1 MKIILKFLKLMSKNM
16 KRKFYLLILLLFFA
30 GLMELFG
37 LAMILPVINV
47 ILEPNELANHIQNYE
62 FLGFIH
68 DLNTVKLTVAILLGT
83 FLIYIFKNIY
93 LLAVSWFQVTFL
105 KDFSKELSTRVFN
118 EILKKKYLYF
128 TGKNSTNFIKII
140 ANDAVVLKN
149 NLNYCA
155 QIISELFT
163 ITLISMLLF
172 ITHPLAMLST
182 VTLFVSGTLI
192 FLFVLKKKTNVWAA
206 ERNLLERKRFSI
218 IKQIIS
224 SIRDLKLLNIENK
237 FSDEFSRDNNI
248 FLSVNR
254 KQELMLAIPRIWM
267 EMITISSVLFLLFI
281 LIFLDDYKVIP
292 KSIIPIMALFVGASF
307 KLIPSFNKIITG
319 VQSIR
324 FVSPILDEFNDL
336 IKSTEK
342 NIENNKNN
350 SKKIYFKKKLSINK
364 INYTY
369 GDEKKY
375 ILKNLTLDINRGEK
389 IGLIGKSGSGKST
402 LLDIITGMLDEY
414 EGGDVL
420 IDGLSIKKGV
430 RSWRNSINYLSQ
442 NSVFLDDTIKNNILL
457 GSEIVDEDLIK
468 DAINKSLLEELIQ
481 SLPDKENTKIGENAI
496 KLSGGERQRIAF
508 ARLFYLKRDFLILDE
523 STNALDVETE
533 KKVLENIWS
542 EFSDKTIIQVSHNQ
556 DILQNCD
563 RIYKLSEGKLI
574 LV

>member
-1 MKIILKFLKLMSKNM
+1 MKIIFKFLQLMSKNVR
-16 KRKFYLLILLLFFA
+16 RKFYLLILLLFFA

-47 ILEPNELANHIQNYE
+47 ILEPNELANRIQNYD
-62 FLGFIH
+62 FLIFFH
-68 DLNTVKLTVAILLGT
+68 DLNTLKLTTTILLGT
-83 FLIYIFKNIY
+83 FFIYFFKNIY

-105 KDFSKELSTRVFN
+105 REFSKALTTRVFT

-128 TGKNSTNFIKII
+128 TGKNSTSFIKILS
-140 ANDAVVLKN
+140 NDAVVLKN

-163 ITLISMLLF
+163 ITLISILLF

-182 VTLFVSGTLI
+182 VTLFISGTLI
-192 FLFVLKKKTNVWAA
+192 FLFVLKKKTKVWAM
-206 ERNLLERKRFSI
+206 ERNFMERKLFSI

-224 SIRDLKLLNIENK
+224 SIRDIKLLNIENE
-237 FSDEFSRDNNI
+237 FSDQFSRNNSVY
-248 FLSVNR
+248 LNVNR
-254 KQELMLAIPRIWM
+254 KQELILALPRIWI
-267 EMITISSVLFLLFI
+267 EMITISSVLFLLFV

-319 VQSIR
+319 VQSLR
-324 FVSPILDEFNDL
+324 FVAPILDEFNDL
-336 IKSTEK
+336 VKNTEE

-350 SKKIYFKKKLSINK
+350 SEKIYFKKKLSINK

-369 GDEKKY
+369 SNEKKY
-375 ILKNLTLDINRGEK
+375 VLKNLILDINRGEK

-414 EGGDVL
+414 EGDVL

-457 GSEIVDEDLIK
+457 GSKIVDEDLIK
-468 DAINKSLLEELIQ
+468 DAIRKSLLEELIQ
-481 SLPDKENTKIGENAI
+481 SLPEKENTKIGENAV

-563 RIYKLSEGKLI
+563 RIYKLSEGKLT

>member
-1 MKIILKFLKLMSKNM
+1 MKIIFKFLQLMSKNVR
-16 KRKFYLLILLLFFA
+16 RKFYLLILLLFFA

-47 ILEPNELANHIQNYE
+47 ILEPNELANRIQNYD
-62 FLGFIH
+62 FLIFFH
-68 DLNTVKLTVAILLGT
+68 DLNTLKLTTTILLGT
-83 FLIYIFKNIY
+83 FFIYFFKNIY

-105 KDFSKELSTRVFN
+105 REFSKALTTRVFT

-128 TGKNSTNFIKII
+128 TGKNSTSFIKILS
-140 ANDAVVLKN
+140 NDAVLLKN

-163 ITLISMLLF
+163 ITLISILLF

-182 VTLFVSGTLI
+182 VTLFISGALI
-192 FLFVLKKKTNVWAA
+192 FLFVLKKKTKVWAI
-206 ERNLLERKRFSI
+206 ERNFIERKLFSL

-224 SIRDLKLLNIENK
+224 SIRDIKLLNIENK
-237 FSDEFSRDNNI
+237 FSDQFSRNNSVY
-248 FLSVNR
+248 LNVNR
-254 KQELMLAIPRIWM
+254 KQELILAIPRIWI
-267 EMITISSVLFLLFI
+267 EMITISSVLFLLFV

-319 VQSIR
+319 VQSLR
-324 FVSPILDEFNDL
+324 FVAPILDEFNDL
-336 IKSTEK
+336 VKNTEE

-350 SKKIYFKKKLSINK
+350 SEKIYFKKKLSINK

-369 GDEKKY
+369 SNEKKY
-375 ILKNLTLDINRGEK
+375 VLKNLILDINRGEK

-414 EGGDVL
+414 EGDVL

-457 GSEIVDEDLIK
+457 GSKIVDEDLIK
-468 DAINKSLLEELIQ
+468 DAIRKSLLEELIQ
-481 SLPDKENTKIGENAI
+481 SLPEKENTKIGENAV

-563 RIYKLSEGKLI
+563 RIYKLSEGKLT

>member
-1 MKIILKFLKLMSKNM
+1 MSKNVR
-16 KRKFYLLILLLFFA
+16 RKFYLLILLLFFA

-47 ILEPNELANHIQNYE
+47 ILEPNELANRIQNYD
-62 FLGFIH
+62 FLIFFH
-68 DLNTVKLTVAILLGT
+68 DLNTLKLTTTILLGT
-83 FLIYIFKNIY
+83 FFIYFFKNIY

-105 KDFSKELSTRVFN
+105 REFSKALTTRVFT

-128 TGKNSTNFIKII
+128 TGKNSTSFIKILS
-140 ANDAVVLKN
+140 NDAVVLKN

-163 ITLISMLLF
+163 ITLISILLF

-182 VTLFVSGTLI
+182 VTLFISGTLI
-192 FLFVLKKKTNVWAA
+192 FLFVLKKKTKVWAM
-206 ERNLLERKRFSI
+206 ERNFIERKLFSI

-224 SIRDLKLLNIENK
+224 SIRDIKLLNIENE
-237 FSDEFSRDNNI
+237 FSDQFSRNNSVY
-248 FLSVNR
+248 LNVNR
-254 KQELMLAIPRIWM
+254 KQELILALPRIWI
-267 EMITISSVLFLLFI
+267 EMITISSVLFLLFV

-319 VQSIR
+319 VQSLR
-324 FVSPILDEFNDL
+324 FVAPILDEFNDL
-336 IKSTEK
+336 VKNTEE

-350 SKKIYFKKKLSINK
+350 SEKIYFKKKLSINK

-369 GDEKKY
+369 SNEKKY
-375 ILKNLTLDINRGEK
+375 VLKNLILDINRGEK

-414 EGGDVL
+414 EGDVL

-457 GSEIVDEDLIK
+457 GSKIVDEDLIK
-468 DAINKSLLEELIQ
+468 DAIRKSLLEELIQ
-481 SLPDKENTKIGENAI
+481 SLPEKENTKIGENAV

-563 RIYKLSEGKLI
+563 RIYKLSEGKLT

>member
-1 MKIILKFLKLMSKNM
+1 MKIIFKFLQLMSKNVR
-16 KRKFYLLILLLFFA
+16 RKFYLLILLLFFA

-47 ILEPNELANHIQNYE
+47 ILEPNELANRIQNYD
-62 FLGFIH
+62 FLIFFH
-68 DLNTVKLTVAILLGT
+68 DLNTLKLTTTILLGT
-83 FLIYIFKNIY
+83 FFIYFFKNIY

-105 KDFSKELSTRVFN
+105 REFSKALTTRVFT

-128 TGKNSTNFIKII
+128 TGKNSTSFIKILS
-140 ANDAVVLKN
+140 NDAVVLKN

-163 ITLISMLLF
+163 ITLISILLF

-182 VTLFVSGTLI
+182 VTLFISGTLI
-192 FLFVLKKKTNVWAA
+192 FLFVLKKKTKVWAI
-206 ERNLLERKRFSI
+206 ERNFIERKLFSL

-224 SIRDLKLLNIENK
+224 SIRDIKLLNIENK
-237 FSDEFSRDNNI
+237 FSDQFSRNNSVY
-248 FLSVNR
+248 LNVNR
-254 KQELMLAIPRIWM
+254 KQELILALPRIWI
-267 EMITISSVLFLLFI
+267 EMITISSVLFLLFV

-319 VQSIR
+319 VQSLR
-324 FVSPILDEFNDL
+324 FVAPILDEFNDL
-336 IKSTEK
+336 VKNTEE

-350 SKKIYFKKKLSINK
+350 SEKIYFKKKLSINK

-369 GDEKKY
+369 SNEKKY
-375 ILKNLTLDINRGEK
+375 VLKNLILDINRGEK

-414 EGGDVL
+414 EGDVL

-457 GSEIVDEDLIK
+457 GSKIVDEDLIK
-468 DAINKSLLEELIQ
+468 DAIRKSLLEELIQ
-481 SLPDKENTKIGENAI
+481 SLPEKENTKIGENAV

-563 RIYKLSEGKLI
+563 RIYKLSEGKLT

>member
-1 MKIILKFLKLMSKNM
+1 MKIIFKFLQLMSKNVR
-16 KRKFYLLILLLFFA
+16 RKFYLLILLLFFA

-47 ILEPNELANHIQNYE
+47 ILEPNELANRIQNYD
-62 FLGFIH
+62 FLIFFH
-68 DLNTVKLTVAILLGT
+68 DLNTLKLTTTILLGT
-83 FLIYIFKNIY
+83 FFIYFFKNIY

-105 KDFSKELSTRVFN
+105 REFSKALTTRVFT

-128 TGKNSTNFIKII
+128 TGKNSTSFIKILS
-140 ANDAVVLKN
+140 NDADVLKN

-163 ITLISMLLF
+163 ITLISILLF

-182 VTLFVSGTLI
+182 VTLFISGTLI
-192 FLFVLKKKTNVWAA
+192 FLFVLKKKTKVWAM
-206 ERNLLERKRFSI
+206 ERNFIERKLFSI

-224 SIRDLKLLNIENK
+224 SIRDIKLLNIENK
-237 FSDEFSRDNNI
+237 FSDQFSRNNSVN
-248 FLSVNR
+248 LNVNR
-254 KQELMLAIPRIWM
+254 KQELILAIPRIWI
-267 EMITISSVLFLLFI
+267 EMITISSVLFLLFV

-319 VQSIR
+319 VQSLR
-324 FVSPILDEFNDL
+324 FVAPILDEFNDL
-336 IKSTEK
+336 VKNTEE

-350 SKKIYFKKKLSINK
+350 SEKIYFKKKLSINK

-369 GDEKKY
+369 SNEKKY
-375 ILKNLTLDINRGEK
+375 VLKNLILDINRGEK

-414 EGGDVL
+414 EGDVL

-457 GSEIVDEDLIK
+457 GSKIVDEDLIK
-468 DAINKSLLEELIQ
+468 DAIRKSLLEELIQ
-481 SLPDKENTKIGENAI
+481 SLPEKENTKIGENAV

>member
-1 MKIILKFLKLMSKNM
+1 MKIIFKFLQLMSKNAR
-16 KRKFYLLILLLFFA
+16 RKFYLLILLFFLA

-47 ILEPNELANHIQNYE
+47 ILEPNELANRIQNYD
-62 FLGFIH
+62 FLSFFH
-68 DLNTVKLTVAILLGT
+68 DLNTVKLTTAILLAT
-83 FLIYIFKNIY
+83 FFIYFFKNTY
-93 LLAVSWFQVTFL
+93 LLVVSWFQVTFL
-105 KDFSKELSTRVFN
+105 RDFSKDLTKRVLN
-118 EILKKKYLYF
+118 EILNKKYLYF
-128 TGKNSTNFIKII
+128 TGKNSTSFIKILS
-140 ANDAVVLKN
+140 NDVVILKN
-149 NLNYCA
+149 NLSYCA

-163 ITLISMLLF
+163 IALISILLF

-192 FLFVLKKKTNVWAA
+192 FLFVLKKKTKVWAI
-206 ERNLLERKRFSI
+206 ERNFLERKLFAI

-237 FSDEFSRDNNI
+237 FSDQFSRAHSF
-248 FLSVNR
+248 FLNVYR
-254 KQELMLAIPRIWM
+254 KQELMLALPRIWI

-307 KLIPSFNKIITG
+307 KLIPSFNKIIAG
-319 VQSIR
+319 VQSLR
-324 FVSPILDEFNDL
+324 FVTPVLDEFNDL
-336 IKSTEK
+336 VKNTEK
-342 NIENNKNN
+342 NIDNNKNN
-350 SKKIYFKKKLSINK
+350 SEKIYFKKKLSINK

-369 GDEKKY
+369 SNEKKY
-375 ILKNLTLDINRGEK
+375 VLKNLILDINKGEK

-414 EGGDVL
+414 EGDVL

-457 GSEIVDEDLIK
+457 GSKIVDEDLIK
-468 DAINKSLLEELIQ
+468 DAIRKSLLEELIQ
-481 SLPDKENTKIGENAI
+481 SLPEKENTKIGENAV

-563 RIYKLSEGKLI
+563 RIYKLSEGKLT

>member
-1 MKIILKFLKLMSKNM
+1 MKIIFKFLQLMSKNVR
-16 KRKFYLLILLLFFA
+16 RKFYLLILLLFFA

-47 ILEPNELANHIQNYE
+47 ILEPNELANRIQNYD
-62 FLGFIH
+62 FLIFFH
-68 DLNTVKLTVAILLGT
+68 DLNTLKLTSTILLGT
-83 FLIYIFKNIY
+83 FFIYFFKNIY

-105 KDFSKELSTRVFN
+105 REFSKALTTRVFT

-128 TGKNSTNFIKII
+128 TGKNSTSFIKILS
-140 ANDAVVLKN
+140 NDAVVLKN

-163 ITLISMLLF
+163 ITLISILLF

-182 VTLFVSGTLI
+182 VTLFISGALI
-192 FLFVLKKKTNVWAA
+192 FLFVLKKKTKVWAI
-206 ERNLLERKRFSI
+206 ERNFIERKLFSL

-224 SIRDLKLLNIENK
+224 SIRDIKLLNIENK
-237 FSDEFSRDNNI
+237 FSDQFSRNNSVY
-248 FLSVNR
+248 LNVNR
-254 KQELMLAIPRIWM
+254 KQELILAIPRIWI
-267 EMITISSVLFLLFI
+267 EMITISSVLFLLFV

-319 VQSIR
+319 VQSLR
-324 FVSPILDEFNDL
+324 FVAPILDEFNDL
-336 IKSTEK
+336 VKNTEE

-350 SKKIYFKKKLSINK
+350 SEKIYFKKKLSINK

-369 GDEKKY
+369 SNEKKY
-375 ILKNLTLDINRGEK
+375 VLKNLILDINRGEK

-414 EGGDVL
+414 EGDVL

-457 GSEIVDEDLIK
+457 GSKIVDEDLIK
-468 DAINKSLLEELIQ
+468 DAIRKSLLEELIQ
-481 SLPDKENTKIGENAI
+481 SLPEKENTKIGENAV

-563 RIYKLSEGKLI
+563 RIYKLSEGKLT

>member
-1 MKIILKFLKLMSKNM
+1 MKIIFKFLQLMSKNVR
-16 KRKFYLLILLLFFA
+16 RKFYLLILLLFFA

-47 ILEPNELANHIQNYE
+47 ILEPNELANRIQNYD
-62 FLGFIH
+62 FLIFFH
-68 DLNTVKLTVAILLGT
+68 DLNTLKLTSTILLGT
-83 FLIYIFKNIY
+83 FFIYFFKNIY

-105 KDFSKELSTRVFN
+105 REFSKALTTRVFT

-128 TGKNSTNFIKII
+128 TGKNSTSFIKILS
-140 ANDAVVLKN
+140 NDAVVLKN

-163 ITLISMLLF
+163 ITLISILLF

-182 VTLFVSGTLI
+182 VTLFILGALI
-192 FLFVLKKKTNVWAA
+192 FLFVLKKKTKVWAI
-206 ERNLLERKRFSI
+206 ERNFIERKLFSL

-224 SIRDLKLLNIENK
+224 SIRDIKLLNIENK
-237 FSDEFSRDNNI
+237 FSDQFSRNNSVY
-248 FLSVNR
+248 LNVNR
-254 KQELMLAIPRIWM
+254 KQELILAIPRIWI
-267 EMITISSVLFLLFI
+267 EMITISSVLFLLFV

-319 VQSIR
+319 VQSLR
-324 FVSPILDEFNDL
+324 FVAPILDEFNDL
-336 IKSTEK
+336 VKNTEE

-350 SKKIYFKKKLSINK
+350 SEKIYFKKKLSINK

-369 GDEKKY
+369 SNEKKY
-375 ILKNLTLDINRGEK
+375 VLKNLILDINRGEK

-414 EGGDVL
+414 EGDVL

-457 GSEIVDEDLIK
+457 GSKIVDEDLIK
-468 DAINKSLLEELIQ
+468 DAIRKSLLEELIQ
-481 SLPDKENTKIGENAI
+481 SLPEKENTKIGENAV

-563 RIYKLSEGKLI
+563 RIYKLSEGKLT

>member
-1 MKIILKFLKLMSKNM
+1 MSKNVR
-16 KRKFYLLILLLFFA
+16 RKFYLLILLLFFA

-47 ILEPNELANHIQNYE
+47 ILEPNELANRIQNYD
-62 FLGFIH
+62 FLIFFH
-68 DLNTVKLTVAILLGT
+68 DLNTLKLTSTILLGT
-83 FLIYIFKNIY
+83 FFIYFFKNIY

-105 KDFSKELSTRVFN
+105 REFSKALTTRVFT

-128 TGKNSTNFIKII
+128 TGKNSTSFIKILS
-140 ANDAVVLKN
+140 NDAVVLKN

-163 ITLISMLLF
+163 ITLISILLF

-182 VTLFVSGTLI
+182 VTLFISGALI
-192 FLFVLKKKTNVWAA
+192 FLFVLKKKTKVWAI
-206 ERNLLERKRFSI
+206 ERNFIERKLFSL

-224 SIRDLKLLNIENK
+224 SIRDIKLLNIENE
-237 FSDEFSRDNNI
+237 FSDQFSRNNSVY
-248 FLSVNR
+248 LNVNR
-254 KQELMLAIPRIWM
+254 KQELILALPRIWI
-267 EMITISSVLFLLFI
+267 EMITISSVLFLLFV

-319 VQSIR
+319 VQSLR
-324 FVSPILDEFNDL
+324 FVAPILDEFNDL
-336 IKSTEK
+336 VKNTEE

-350 SKKIYFKKKLSINK
+350 SEKIYFKKKLSINK

-369 GDEKKY
+369 SNEKKY
-375 ILKNLTLDINRGEK
+375 VLKNLILDINRGEK

-414 EGGDVL
+414 EGDVL

-457 GSEIVDEDLIK
+457 GSKIVDEDLIK
-468 DAINKSLLEELIQ
+468 DAIRKSLLEELIQ
-481 SLPDKENTKIGENAI
+481 SLPEKENTKIGENAV

-563 RIYKLSEGKLI
+563 RIYKLSEGKLT

>member
-1 MKIILKFLKLMSKNM
+1 MKIIFKFLQLMSKNVR
-16 KRKFYLLILLLFFA
+16 RKFYLLILLLFFA

-47 ILEPNELANHIQNYE
+47 ILEPNELANRIQNYD
-62 FLGFIH
+62 FLIFFH
-68 DLNTVKLTVAILLGT
+68 DLNTLKLTSTILLGT
-83 FLIYIFKNIY
+83 FFIYFFKNIY

-105 KDFSKELSTRVFN
+105 REFSKALTTRVFT

-128 TGKNSTNFIKII
+128 TGKNSTSFIKILS
-140 ANDAVVLKN
+140 NDAVLLKN

-163 ITLISMLLF
+163 ITLISILLF

-182 VTLFVSGTLI
+182 VTLFISGALI
-192 FLFVLKKKTNVWAA
+192 FLFVLKKKTKVWAI
-206 ERNLLERKRFSI
+206 ERNFIERKLFSL

-224 SIRDLKLLNIENK
+224 SIRDIKLLNIENK
-237 FSDEFSRDNNI
+237 FIDQFSRNNSVN
-248 FLSVNR
+248 LNVNR
-254 KQELMLAIPRIWM
+254 KQELILAIPRIWI
-267 EMITISSVLFLLFI
+267 EMITISSVLFLLFV

-319 VQSIR
+319 VQSLR
-324 FVSPILDEFNDL
+324 FVAPILDEFNDL
-336 IKSTEK
+336 VKNTEE

-350 SKKIYFKKKLSINK
+350 SEKIYFKKKLSINK

-369 GDEKKY
+369 SNEKKY
-375 ILKNLTLDINRGEK
+375 VLKNLILDINRGEK

-414 EGGDVL
+414 EGDVL

-457 GSEIVDEDLIK
+457 GSKIVDEDLIK
-468 DAINKSLLEELIQ
+468 DAIRKSLLEELIQ
-481 SLPDKENTKIGENAI
+481 SLPEKENTKIGENAV

-563 RIYKLSEGKLI
+563 RIYKLSEGKLT

>member
-1 MKIILKFLKLMSKNM
+1 MSKNVR
-16 KRKFYLLILLLFFA
+16 RKFYLLILLLFFA

-47 ILEPNELANHIQNYE
+47 ILEPNELANRIQNYD
-62 FLGFIH
+62 FLIFFH
-68 DLNTVKLTVAILLGT
+68 DLNTLKLTSTILLGT
-83 FLIYIFKNIY
+83 FFIYFFKNIY

-105 KDFSKELSTRVFN
+105 REFSKALTTRVFT

-128 TGKNSTNFIKII
+128 TGKNSTSFIKILS
-140 ANDAVVLKN
+140 NDAVLLKN

-163 ITLISMLLF
+163 ITLISILLF

-182 VTLFVSGTLI
+182 VTLFISGALI
-192 FLFVLKKKTNVWAA
+192 FLFVLKKKTKVWAI
-206 ERNLLERKRFSI
+206 ERNFIERKLFSL

-224 SIRDLKLLNIENK
+224 SIRDIKLLNIENK
-237 FSDEFSRDNNI
+237 FSDQFSRNNSVY
-248 FLSVNR
+248 LNVNR
-254 KQELMLAIPRIWM
+254 KQELILALPRIWI
-267 EMITISSVLFLLFI
+267 EMITISSVLFLLFV

-319 VQSIR
+319 VQSLR
-324 FVSPILDEFNDL
+324 FVAPILDEFNDL
-336 IKSTEK
+336 VKNTEE

-350 SKKIYFKKKLSINK
+350 SEKIYFKKKLSINK

-369 GDEKKY
+369 SNEKKY
-375 ILKNLTLDINRGEK
+375 VLKNLILDINRGEK

-414 EGGDVL
+414 EGDVL

-457 GSEIVDEDLIK
+457 GSKIVDEDLIK
-468 DAINKSLLEELIQ
+468 DAIRKSLLEELIQ
-481 SLPDKENTKIGENAI
+481 SLPEKENTKIGENAV

-563 RIYKLSEGKLI
+563 RIYKLSEGKLT

>member
-1 MKIILKFLKLMSKNM
+1 MKIIFKFLQLMSKNVR
-16 KRKFYLLILLLFFA
+16 RKFYLLILLLFFA

-47 ILEPNELANHIQNYE
+47 ILEPNELANRIQNYD
-62 FLGFIH
+62 FLIFFH
-68 DLNTVKLTVAILLGT
+68 DLNTLKLTTTILLGT
-83 FLIYIFKNIY
+83 FFIYFFKNIY

-105 KDFSKELSTRVFN
+105 REFSKALTTRVFT

-128 TGKNSTNFIKII
+128 TGKNSTSFIKILS
-140 ANDAVVLKN
+140 NDAVVLKN

-163 ITLISMLLF
+163 ITLISILLF

-182 VTLFVSGTLI
+182 VTLFILGALI
-192 FLFVLKKKTNVWAA
+192 FLFVLKKKTKVWAI
-206 ERNLLERKRFSI
+206 ERNFIERKLFSL

-224 SIRDLKLLNIENK
+224 SIRDIKLLNIENK
-237 FSDEFSRDNNI
+237 FSDQFSRNNSVY
-248 FLSVNR
+248 LNVNR
-254 KQELMLAIPRIWM
+254 KQELILALPRIWI
-267 EMITISSVLFLLFI
+267 EMITISSVLFLLFV

-319 VQSIR
+319 VQSLR
-324 FVSPILDEFNDL
+324 FVAPILDEFNDL
-336 IKSTEK
+336 VKNTEE

-350 SKKIYFKKKLSINK
+350 SEKIYFKKKLSINK

-369 GDEKKY
+369 SNEKKY
-375 ILKNLTLDINRGEK
+375 VLKNLILDINRGEK

-414 EGGDVL
+414 EGDVL

-457 GSEIVDEDLIK
+457 GSKIVDEDLIK
-468 DAINKSLLEELIQ
+468 DAIRKSLLEELIQ
-481 SLPDKENTKIGENAI
+481 SLPEKENTKIGENAV

-563 RIYKLSEGKLI
+563 RIYKLSEGKLT

>member
-1 MKIILKFLKLMSKNM
+1 MKIILKFLQLMSKRGR
-16 KRKFYLLILLLFFA
+16 RKFYLLILLLFFA

-47 ILEPNELANHIQNYE
+47 ILEPNELANRIQNYD
-62 FLGFIH
+62 FLIFFH
-68 DLNTVKLTVAILLGT
+68 DLNTLKLTSTILLGT
-83 FLIYIFKNIY
+83 FFIYFFKNIY

-105 KDFSKELSTRVFN
+105 REFSKALTTRVFT

-128 TGKNSTNFIKII
+128 TGKNSTSFIKILS
-140 ANDAVVLKN
+140 NDAVVLKN

-163 ITLISMLLF
+163 ITLISILLF

-182 VTLFVSGTLI
+182 VTLFILGALI
-192 FLFVLKKKTNVWAA
+192 FLFVLKKKTKVWAI
-206 ERNLLERKRFSI
+206 ERNFIERKLFSL

-224 SIRDLKLLNIENK
+224 SIRDIKLLNIENK
-237 FSDEFSRDNNI
+237 FSDQFSRNNSVY
-248 FLSVNR
+248 LNVNR
-254 KQELMLAIPRIWM
+254 KQELILAIPRIWI
-267 EMITISSVLFLLFI
+267 EMITISSVLFLLFV

-319 VQSIR
+319 VQSLR
-324 FVSPILDEFNDL
+324 FVAPILDEFNDL
-336 IKSTEK
+336 VKNTEE

-350 SKKIYFKKKLSINK
+350 SEKIYFKKKLSINK

-369 GDEKKY
+369 SNEKKY
-375 ILKNLTLDINRGEK
+375 VLKNLILDINRGEK

-414 EGGDVL
+414 EGDVL

-457 GSEIVDEDLIK
+457 GSKIVDEDLIK
-468 DAINKSLLEELIQ
+468 DAIRKSLLEELIQ
-481 SLPDKENTKIGENAI
+481 SLPEKENTKIGENAV

-563 RIYKLSEGKLI
+563 RIYKLSEGKLT

>member
-1 MKIILKFLKLMSKNM
+1 MKIILKFLQLMSKRGR
-16 KRKFYLLILLLFFA
+16 RKFYLLILLLFFA

-47 ILEPNELANHIQNYE
+47 ILEPNELANRIQNYD
-62 FLGFIH
+62 FLIFFH
-68 DLNTVKLTVAILLGT
+68 DLNTLKLTSTILLGT
-83 FLIYIFKNIY
+83 FFIYFFKNIY

-105 KDFSKELSTRVFN
+105 REFSKALTTRVFT

-128 TGKNSTNFIKII
+128 TGKNSTSFIKILS
-140 ANDAVVLKN
+140 NDAVVLKN

-163 ITLISMLLF
+163 ITLISILLF

-182 VTLFVSGTLI
+182 VTLFILGALI
-192 FLFVLKKKTNVWAA
+192 FLFVLKKKTKVWAI
-206 ERNLLERKRFSI
+206 ERNFIERKLFSL

-224 SIRDLKLLNIENK
+224 SIRDIKLLNIENK
-237 FSDEFSRDNNI
+237 FSDQFSRNNSVN
-248 FLSVNR
+248 LNVNR
-254 KQELMLAIPRIWM
+254 KQELILAIPRIWI
-267 EMITISSVLFLLFI
+267 EMITISSVLFLLFV

-319 VQSIR
+319 VQSLR
-324 FVSPILDEFNDL
+324 FVAPILDEFNDL
-336 IKSTEK
+336 VKNTEE

-350 SKKIYFKKKLSINK
+350 SEKIYFKKKLSINK

-369 GDEKKY
+369 SNEKKY
-375 ILKNLTLDINRGEK
+375 VLKNLILDINRGEK

-414 EGGDVL
+414 EGDVL

-457 GSEIVDEDLIK
+457 GSKIVDEDLIK
-468 DAINKSLLEELIQ
+468 DAIRKSLLEELIQ
-481 SLPDKENTKIGENAI
+481 SLPEKENTKIGENAV

-563 RIYKLSEGKLI
+563 RIYKLSEGKLT

>member
-1 MKIILKFLKLMSKNM
+1 MSKNVR
-16 KRKFYLLILLLFFA
+16 RKFYLLILLLFFA

-47 ILEPNELANHIQNYE
+47 ILEPNELANRIQNYD
-62 FLGFIH
+62 FLIFFH
-68 DLNTVKLTVAILLGT
+68 DLNTLKLTSTILLGT
-83 FLIYIFKNIY
+83 FFIYFFKNIY

-105 KDFSKELSTRVFN
+105 REFSKALTTRVFT

-128 TGKNSTNFIKII
+128 TGKNSTSFIKILS
-140 ANDAVVLKN
+140 NDAVLLKN

-163 ITLISMLLF
+163 ITLISILLF

-182 VTLFVSGTLI
+182 VTLFISGALI
-192 FLFVLKKKTNVWAA
+192 FLFVLKKKTKVWAI
-206 ERNLLERKRFSI
+206 ERNFIERKLFSL

-224 SIRDLKLLNIENK
+224 SIRDIKLLNIENK
-237 FSDEFSRDNNI
+237 FSDQFSRNNSVN
-248 FLSVNR
+248 LNVNR
-254 KQELMLAIPRIWM
+254 KQELILAIPRIWI
-267 EMITISSVLFLLFI
+267 EMITISSVLFLLFV

-319 VQSIR
+319 VQSLR
-324 FVSPILDEFNDL
+324 FVAPILDEFNDL
-336 IKSTEK
+336 VKNTEE

-350 SKKIYFKKKLSINK
+350 SEKIYFKKKLSINK

-369 GDEKKY
+369 SNEKKY
-375 ILKNLTLDINRGEK
+375 VLKNLILDINRGEK

-414 EGGDVL
+414 EGDVL

-457 GSEIVDEDLIK
+457 GSKIVDEDLIK
-468 DAINKSLLEELIQ
+468 DAIRKSLLEELIQ
-481 SLPDKENTKIGENAI
+481 SLPEKENTKIGENAV

-563 RIYKLSEGKLI
+563 RIYKLSEGKLT

>member
-1 MKIILKFLKLMSKNM
+1 
-16 KRKFYLLILLLFFA
+16 
-30 GLMELFG
+30 
-37 LAMILPVINV
+37 
-47 ILEPNELANHIQNYE
+47 
-62 FLGFIH
+62 
-68 DLNTVKLTVAILLGT
+68 
-83 FLIYIFKNIY
+83 
-93 LLAVSWFQVTFL
+93 
-105 KDFSKELSTRVFN
+105 
-118 EILKKKYLYF
+118 
-128 TGKNSTNFIKII
+128 
-140 ANDAVVLKN
+140 
-149 NLNYCA
+149 
-155 QIISELFT
+155 
-163 ITLISMLLF
+163 
-172 ITHPLAMLST
+172 MLST
-182 VTLFVSGTLI
+182 VTLFILGALI
-192 FLFVLKKKTNVWAA
+192 FLFVLKKKTKVWAM
-206 ERNLLERKRFSI
+206 ERNFMERKLFSI

-224 SIRDLKLLNIENK
+224 SIRDIKLLNIENE
-237 FSDEFSRDNNI
+237 FSDQFSRNNSVY
-248 FLSVNR
+248 LNVNR
-254 KQELMLAIPRIWM
+254 KQELILALPRIWI
-267 EMITISSVLFLLFI
+267 EMITISSVLFLLFV

-319 VQSIR
+319 VQSLR
-324 FVSPILDEFNDL
+324 FVAPILDEFNDL
-336 IKSTEK
+336 VKNTEE

-350 SKKIYFKKKLSINK
+350 SEKIYFKKKLSINK

-369 GDEKKY
+369 SNEKKY
-375 ILKNLTLDINRGEK
+375 VLKNLILDINRGEK

-414 EGGDVL
+414 EGDVL

-457 GSEIVDEDLIK
+457 GSKIVDEDLIK
-468 DAINKSLLEELIQ
+468 DAIRKSLLEELIQ
-481 SLPDKENTKIGENAI
+481 SLPEKENTKIGENAV

-563 RIYKLSEGKLI
+563 RIYKLSEGKLT

>member
-1 MKIILKFLKLMSKNM
+1 MSKNVR
-16 KRKFYLLILLLFFA
+16 RKFYLLILLLFFA

-47 ILEPNELANHIQNYE
+47 ILEPNELANRIQNYD
-62 FLGFIH
+62 FLIFFH
-68 DLNTVKLTVAILLGT
+68 DLNTLKLTSTILLGT
-83 FLIYIFKNIY
+83 FFIYFFKNIY

-105 KDFSKELSTRVFN
+105 REFSKALTTRVFT

-128 TGKNSTNFIKII
+128 TGKNSTSFIKILS
-140 ANDAVVLKN
+140 NDAVLLKN

-163 ITLISMLLF
+163 ITLISILLF

-182 VTLFVSGTLI
+182 VTLFISGALI
-192 FLFVLKKKTNVWAA
+192 FLFVLKKKTKVWAI
-206 ERNLLERKRFSI
+206 ERNFIERKLFSL

-224 SIRDLKLLNIENK
+224 SIRDIKLLNIENK
-237 FSDEFSRDNNI
+237 FSDQFSRNNSVY
-248 FLSVNR
+248 LNVNR
-254 KQELMLAIPRIWM
+254 KQELILAIPRIWI
-267 EMITISSVLFLLFI
+267 EMITISSVLFLLFV

-319 VQSIR
+319 VQSLR
-324 FVSPILDEFNDL
+324 FVAPILDEFNDL
-336 IKSTEK
+336 VKNTEE

-350 SKKIYFKKKLSINK
+350 SEKIYFKKKLSINK

-369 GDEKKY
+369 SNEKKY
-375 ILKNLTLDINRGEK
+375 VLKNLILDINRGEK

-414 EGGDVL
+414 EGDVL

-457 GSEIVDEDLIK
+457 GSKIVDEDLIK
-468 DAINKSLLEELIQ
+468 DAIRKSLLEELIQ
-481 SLPDKENTKIGENAI
+481 SLPEKENTKIGENAV

-563 RIYKLSEGKLI
+563 RIYKLSEGKLT